1 MGGCG
6 TSWTTLRL
14 LSDSGFHISEHGLA
28 ALFDI
33 WNKLYYTRHIKYVWM
48 DHLTG
53 VCFKNSHS
61 SALAWL
67 SWYASN
73 TSCVPLASLS
83 LLYLWQN
90 QAPHSAE
97 QFITAATRPYS
108 CFSFVEMMVAQTAI
122 GLRPGSL
129 GSSGSN
135 SSVVLVAFSLVGVPD
150 CGPLDVSQCGVAG
163 VTWSQLEKIPLI
175 SCSLETEEKKQMGSH
190 VEFFFF
196 FVFLLEM

>member
-1 MGGCG
+1 
-6 TSWTTLRL
+6 
-14 LSDSGFHISEHGLA
+14 
-28 ALFDI
+28 
-33 WNKLYYTRHIKYVWM
+33 
-48 DHLTG
+48 
-53 VCFKNSHS
+53 
-61 SALAWL
+61 
-67 SWYASN
+67 
-73 TSCVPLASLS
+73 
-83 LLYLWQN
+83 
-90 QAPHSAE
+90 
-97 QFITAATRPYS
+97 
-108 CFSFVEMMVAQTAI
+108 MMVAQTAI

-196 FVFLLEM
+196 FVFLLGIFLIYISNAIPKVPHTPPHCPTHPLPLFGPGIPLYWGI